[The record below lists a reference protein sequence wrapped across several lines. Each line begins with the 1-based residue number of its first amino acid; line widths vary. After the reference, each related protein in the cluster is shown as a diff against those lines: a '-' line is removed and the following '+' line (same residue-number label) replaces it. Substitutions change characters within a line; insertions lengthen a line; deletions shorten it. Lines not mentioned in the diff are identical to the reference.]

1 MPRRPL
7 PSIAEAAEILSR
19 KRTRPPRRPAPP
31 VGKSLTSYLKT
42 LEAKF
47 GHSGPGPKLLIERW
61 REIAGEVLSRRSEP
75 VKLVRPRK
83 DAGAILEIRV
93 DGPAA
98 ALIQHQTTD
107 ILAKVNMVLG
117 AGAVEKLRIVQGPVR
132 AQTAAPKPL
141 ARKRQAPLDA
151 AVEAE
156 IEKGLE
162 NAPEGPL
169 KAALLKLGRE
179 VAKRG

>member
-7 PSIAEAAEILSR
+7 PSIAEAADILAR

-31 VGKSLTSYLKT
+31 VGKSLAGYMKT
-42 LEAKF
+42 LEARF
-47 GHSGPGPKLLIERW
+47 GQAGPGPKLLIERW
-61 REIAGEVLSRRSEP
+61 REIAGEVLARRSEP

-83 DAGAILEIRV
+83 DSGAILEIRV

-98 ALIQHQTTD
+98 ALIQHQTAD
-107 ILAKVNMVLG
+107 ILARVNLTLG

-132 AQTAAPKPL
+132 APAAAPKP
-141 ARKRQAPLDA
+141 AGRKRQAPLDA

-156 IEKGLE
+156 LEKGLE
-162 NAPEGPL
+162 DAPEGPL
-169 KAALLKLGRE
+169 KAALLRLGRE